1 MKNKNLQKMLKSSIK
16 NENSSLMKMDLDIEF
31 LNEDSLY
38 SLKGGYGT
46 TPAGPA
52 APSCGTNCGTNCT
65 ANGSCSLNIF

>member
-1 MKNKNLQKMLKSSIK
+1 MKNKNLQSMLKRVNIE
-16 NENSSLMKMDLDIEF
+16 NAENSLAKFTGAGIEF

-52 APSCGTNCGTNCT
+52 APSCTTNCT
-65 ANGSCSLNIF
+65 TNCTVNINI